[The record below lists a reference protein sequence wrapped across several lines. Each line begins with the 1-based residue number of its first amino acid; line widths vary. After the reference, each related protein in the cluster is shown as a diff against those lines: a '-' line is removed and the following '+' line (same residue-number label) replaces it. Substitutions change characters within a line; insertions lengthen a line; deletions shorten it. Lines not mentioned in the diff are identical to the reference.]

1 MNNVR
6 VASFCQWSLAFTA
19 VLLLVSPSSA
29 QSNSVAKS
37 SIDLPLCVVEL
48 IDDVDVAAR
57 QAGVLKEL
65 PLKQG
70 QYVLAEENV
79 GRVDDLMAQR
89 GLEQAS
95 ARLKLAEAKA
105 GNDKVI
111 RYYFEIEKYYRQKHT
126 TEVALGRN
134 ATRVNLEEY
143 AHENAKARNQK
154 EQAQHAQMEAE
165 LEIKV
170 ESANVNNAKDL
181 VERHKIFS
189 PIEGHV
195 FKIYK
200 QAGSWV
206 NAGDPVFRIIRMN
219 KLQVKGYV
227 SSKEYDRHEVFG
239 QDVSV
244 TVELARGQT
253 VQLKGKV
260 TYVGLDQYAG
270 DQYIV
275 MAEVDNR
282 SEQGQ
287 WLMKPNDTV
296 NMQIHLGTRVANAN
310 LELAPATSEFSQ
322 TTNK

>member
-1 MNNVR
+1 
-6 VASFCQWSLAFTA
+6 
-19 VLLLVSPSSA
+19 VLLLASQSSA
-29 QSNSVAKS
+29 QSNLVAKS

-48 IDDVDVAAR
+48 IEDVDVAAR

-65 PLKQG
+65 SLKQG
-70 QYVLAEENV
+70 QYVLADAEV

-95 ARLKLAEAKA
+95 ARLKLAQAKA
-105 GNDKVI
+105 SNDKVI
-111 RYYFEIEKYYRQKHT
+111 QFYYQTETYYYNKYQKEKG
-126 TEVALGRN
+126 LSN
-134 ATRVNLEEY
+134 AAKSTIEEY

-154 EQAQHAQMEAE
+154 EQAQHAKTEAE
-165 LEIKV
+165 LEVKV
-170 ESANVNNAKDL
+170 ELANVNNAKDL

-200 QAGSWV
+200 PKGSWV

-219 KLQVKGYV
+219 KLQVKGFV
-227 SSKEYDRHEVFG
+227 NAKEYDRHEVFS

-244 TVELARGQT
+244 TVNLARGQT

-275 MAEVDNR
+275 VAEVDNR
-282 SEQGQ
+282 SQHGQ

-310 LELAPATSEFSQ
+310 LEQAPTSEFSQ